1 MAGEGRER
9 KRWLRRGVPADA
21 TDRLSAA
28 EARIEGLS
36 ALHQR
41 LVEDLEQ
48 RIAATTALLSS
59 QADETSAG
67 FESVRA
73 QAKEDYRRQVGVLDV
88 VRRQQK
94 RQDDT
99 FGARV
104 DAVESAVGA
113 LASEQAARLAQSE
126 GRVDQLE
133 VTARTLS
140 GRVDAFEAF
149 RVDLGDLVERMS
161 STIRA
166 IREAVEKLALR
177 TDAAEALAHQQ
188 LTDAAVLR
196 EQVLTGQRAAE
207 TIADTL
213 RAELATLAG
222 LESQV
227 AALTNAMGPLGPLPS
242 QISALTDTVMG
253 MNDRVVAAELVL
265 NQRTDL
271 DLQLERAEEFERV
284 LAEVDPADY
293 ALRSDLDTLRQIVD
307 DLRREGHSE

>member
-1 MAGEGRER
+1 MARGGRER
-9 KRWLRRGVPADA
+9 KRLLRRGVPRDA

-28 EARIEGLS
+28 EARIDGLS
-36 ALHQR
+36 DLHQR
-41 LVEDLEQ
+41 LVEDLEL
-48 RIAATTALLSS
+48 RIAATTALITA
-59 QADETSAG
+59 QNEATGAE
-67 FESVRA
+67 FEAVRA

-94 RQDDT
+94 RQDET

-113 LASEQAARLAQSE
+113 IASEQATRLAQSE

-133 VTARTLS
+133 VSARMLS
-140 GRVDAFEAF
+140 GRVDAFETF
-149 RVDLGDLVERMS
+149 RVELGDIVERMS

-166 IREAVEKLALR
+166 IRDAVEKLALR
-177 TDAAEALAHQQ
+177 TDATDALAHQQ
-188 LTDAAVLR
+188 LTDAAALR
-196 EQVLTGQRAAE
+196 EQVLTGQREAE

-213 RAELATLAG
+213 RAGLTTIAG

-242 QISALTDTVMG
+242 QFSALTDTVMG

-293 ALRSDLDTLRQIVD
+293 AMRSDLDTLRQIID
-307 DLRREGHSE
+307 NLRQESHPE